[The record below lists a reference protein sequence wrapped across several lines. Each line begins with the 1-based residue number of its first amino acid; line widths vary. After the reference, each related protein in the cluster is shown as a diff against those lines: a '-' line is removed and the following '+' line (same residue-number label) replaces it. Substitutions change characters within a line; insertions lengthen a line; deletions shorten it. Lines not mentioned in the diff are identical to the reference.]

1 MLDGIYYYY
10 YLLYTKIIKDNQIHS
25 TVVFV
30 IELLL
35 GLIINGILN
44 IYLAVFFKYMLAPW
58 MMLSFGFIFIFMIY
72 LKYYR
77 SGRGKRLVKTK
88 ILNIK
93 NLYRISPERCV
104 FYNQH
109 CYTSTYSPLAG
120 GLFI

>member
-1 MLDGIYYYY
+1 MDKIYYYY
-10 YLLYTKIIKDNQIHS
+10 YHFYTKVIKDNQPHS

-30 IELLL
+30 FGFLLSVI
-35 GLIINGILN
+35 LIDILN
-44 IYLAVFFKYMLAPW
+44 IFLTVFFKHAIALW

-77 SGRGKRLVKTK
+77 SWRGKRLVKTK